1 MTEEAKTEVAETA
14 NAGAPEAEVEK
25 VAQPTDADTVQADED
40 KAKAS
45 PKSADEEDADPA
57 GEETDET
64 DTDEDKPKKRLSRS
78 ARLQRK
84 IAAQALEL
92 EELRAAKARDSVQAE
107 QPPKEADFN
116 DDYEAYNRALI
127 AHEVAKTLR
136 SDLAQQKLE
145 GTKSQREALK
155 RELMED
161 HLERTDEFRKVVPDF
176 DEVVAKGLNVPMSDD
191 ILDLLVESPKG
202 PMLAYHLAKK
212 PDLVKEIASLSVAQ
226 AAKRIGE
233 IEARLSLP
241 NPKKQTQ
248 APAPVTPIK
257 GGAAATPDPTKMDME
272 SYIKWRSGAKAS

>member
-1 MTEEAKTEVAETA
+1 MTEEANTEVAETA
-14 NAGAPEAEVEK
+14 TAGAPEQEVEK
-25 VAQPTDADTVQADED
+25 VAQPTDADTVQADEE

-45 PKSADEEDADPA
+45 ADSADEEDADPA
-57 GEETDET
+57 GEETEEED
-64 DTDEDKPKKRLSRS
+64 DKPKKRLSRS

-92 EELRAAKARDSVQAE
+92 EELRAARARDSVQAE

-116 DDYEAYNRALI
+116 GDYEAYSRALI
-127 AHEVAKTLR
+127 AYEVAKTLR
-136 SDLAQQKLE
+136 SDLAQQKLD
-145 GTKSQREALK
+145 GTKAQREALK

-161 HLERTDEFRKVVPDF
+161 HLERTEEFRKVVPDF

-212 PDLVKEIASLSVAQ
+212 PELVKEIASLSPVQ

-241 NPKKQTQ
+241 KPKTTTS
-248 APAPVTPIK
+248 APAPVTPLK
-257 GGAAATPDPTKMDME
+257 GGAAPSSPDSDLDAWLKKT
-272 SYIKWRSGAKAS
+272 YGG

>member
-1 MTEEAKTEVAETA
+1 MTEEAKTEVAETVDT
-14 NAGAPEAEVEK
+14 GAPEQEVEK
-25 VAQPTDADTVQADED
+25 VEPKPTDADTVQADEES
-40 KAKAS
+40 AKAS
-45 PKSADEEDADPA
+45 AESADEEDADPA
-57 GEETDET
+57 GEETDQ
-64 DTDEDKPKKRLSRS
+64 DDDKPKKRLSRS

-116 DDYEAYNRALI
+116 GDYEAYNRALI

-145 GTKSQREALK
+145 GTKAQREALK
-155 RELMED
+155 RELHED
-161 HLERTDEFRKVVPDF
+161 HQERVEEFRKVVPDF
-176 DEVVAKGLNVPMSDD
+176 DEVITKGLNVPMSDD

-212 PDLVKEIASLSVAQ
+212 PDLVKELASLSPVH

-257 GGAAATPDPTKMDME
+257 GGAAP
-272 SYIKWRSGAKAS
+272 RSQDSDLDAWLAKTYGGKA